1 MEIEI
6 IDEMNKL
13 SEKYTKLRRIYR
25 ECRKLIKQMEKYEMN
40 TTERNEIKTIEEYI
54 TSQENELYKNMIEIF
69 DRVYNLL

>member
-40 TTERNEIKTIEEYI
+40 TTERNEIKT
-54 TSQENELYKNMIEIF
+54 
-69 DRVYNLL
+69 RVYNLL